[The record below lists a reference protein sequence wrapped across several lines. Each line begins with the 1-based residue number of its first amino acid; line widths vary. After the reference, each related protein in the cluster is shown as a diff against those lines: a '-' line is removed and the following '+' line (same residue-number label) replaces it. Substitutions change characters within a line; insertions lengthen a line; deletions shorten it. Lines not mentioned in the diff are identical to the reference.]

1 VNWTDTDFGR
11 GAADKVRK
19 LAKERVPQGL
29 VLILRESHNM
39 SADEIRASAM
49 RLYPGSLARFTGNMK
64 APIAYEDNGPPPD
77 IALIDAEG
85 KLLLAGSY
93 TVDLSRAEK
102 LLPDELEKL
111 ETGWGTHAAAR
122 DARALLYG
130 KGRLAE
136 ALACCDKALSSEPD
150 QAELLVV
157 KGEVQARFDST
168 QKQVRHLLDKGECER
183 ALTMSTRLVESV
195 AGRPELEEP
204 AAKLLAE
211 LGTPEIQREL
221 QLEKTLAAA
230 LKPLEKKEP
239 TAKDVEKLE
248 RLAKEAGDTRVGR
261 RAKELA
267 RIAALSIR

>member
-19 LAKERVPQGL
+19 LAKDFVPQGL

-39 SADEIRASAM
+39 TADDIRASAM
-49 RLYPGSLARFTGNMK
+49 RRYPGSLARFTRNMK
-64 APIAYEDNGPPPD
+64 APIVYEDNGPPPD

-102 LLPDELEKL
+102 LLPGELKKL
-111 ETGWGTHAAAR
+111 KTGWGTHAAAR

-130 KGRLAE
+130 QGRIAE

-150 QAELLVV
+150 QAELLEV
-157 KGEVQARFDST
+157 KGEARARFDST
-168 QKQVRHLLDKGECER
+168 LKQVSYHLDKGQCAQ
-183 ALTMSTRLVESV
+183 ALALSTALVESV

-204 AAKLLAE
+204 AAKRLAE
-211 LGTPEIQREL
+211 LRTPEIQHDLE
-221 QLEKTLAAA
+221 LEKTLAAA
-230 LKPLEKKEP
+230 LKPLEKNEP

-248 RLAKEAGDTRVGR
+248 RLANEAGDTRVGR

-267 RIAALSIR
+267 RVAALSIR

>member
-1 VNWTDTDFGR
+1 MNWTDTDFGR

-19 LAKERVPQGL
+19 LGKEFVPQGL

-39 SADEIRASAM
+39 SADDIRASAM
-49 RLYPGSLARFTGNMK
+49 RRYPGSLARFTRNMK
-64 APIAYEDNGPPPD
+64 APIAYADNGPPPD
-77 IALIDAEG
+77 IAFIDAEG

-102 LLPDELEKL
+102 LLPDELKKL
-111 ETGWGTHAAAR
+111 KTGWGTHAAAR

-136 ALACCDKALSSEPD
+136 ALACCDKALASEPD
-150 QAELLVV
+150 QAELLQV
-157 KGEVQARFDST
+157 KGEARAQFDST
-168 QKQVRHLLDKGECER
+168 LKQVRHHLAKGECER
-183 ALTMSTRLVESV
+183 ALEMSTTLVASV
-195 AGRPELEEP
+195 AGRPELGEP

-221 QLEKTLAAA
+221 ELEKTLAAA

-248 RLAKEAGDTRVGR
+248 RLGKEAGDTRVGR

-267 RIAALSIR
+267 RIAALSMR